1 MQVTMTCCT
10 NDCIKSV
17 LIACTRLYKPL
28 CRSVG
33 RSVGSQHFTFLLFFS
48 QLSSA
53 LVFARIF
60 GPHIRKTKGKRLH
73 AEQHFN
79 CVPHYQFNPQQ
90 SKIYSMPCLQT
101 RMKLSSISTMHYS
114 WEKLLCDL
122 FPLKW
127 FLTWWVTAYNQ
138 LQRGAVT

>member
-1 MQVTMTCCT
+1 MTCCT

-90 SKIYSMPCLQT
+90 SKIDRIPCLQT
-101 RMKLSSISTMHYS
+101 RKNWAVFLPCITAERNYS
-114 WEKLLCDL
+114 AIFFLQKR
-122 FPLKW
+122 